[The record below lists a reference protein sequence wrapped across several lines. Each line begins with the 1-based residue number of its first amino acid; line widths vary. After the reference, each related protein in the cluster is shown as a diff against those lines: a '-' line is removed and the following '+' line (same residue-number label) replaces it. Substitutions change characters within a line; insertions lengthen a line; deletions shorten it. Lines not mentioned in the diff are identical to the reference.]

1 MQVENVKK
9 KTKNV
14 KERTHNDMMLYVS
27 VLEPLNRIHRDTE
40 DEEKPYFSKR
50 PSMLKNVFVKSGK
63 STQRKTTKREARIGT
78 MVRVFQNKVDVGM
91 FRRVVK

>member
-27 VLEPLNRIHRDTE
+27 VLELLNRTHR

>member
-27 VLEPLNRIHRDTE
+27 VLEPLNRTHRDTE
-40 DEEKPYFSKR
+40 GEEKPYFSKR
-50 PSMLKNVFVKSGK
+50 PSMLKNVFVKSGI
-63 STQRKTTKREARIGT
+63 SIQ
-78 MVRVFQNKVDVGM
+78 
-91 FRRVVK
+91 